1 MFRQRKLDFR
11 ASGSARSRRG
21 RLSQLKK
28 NLPRLLAVVILLA
41 AAAAVYAADDAT
53 PTLAFLRFGQSPSFA
68 LTDMAVLDMLEV
80 YGFISADERAA
91 LDSGEDLHGENINIL
106 YRDAGFDFPTANLMV
121 EDALDEGADVILTVS
136 TQVGMIALNAMSDL
150 DDPPALIFAIVTDP
164 HASGLATATCIKPP
178 NVTGTLM
185 HFDIEEYV
193 NISYLQDP
201 DFAIIG
207 ILANAADPATADYVE
222 SVKYFGEKFGFT
234 VEVETVI
241 TAADYAL
248 GADALVDKNVDSI
261 VLPPR
266 TGSSS
271 GIAAIVDAA
280 YGVPVFSPLVSDV
293 IHGVTIAAGF
303 EGWYREGVH
312 AARML
317 IAYLEGNLDIA
328 TTAIASTPA
337 FAVAVNLDS
346 AEAQDV
352 VISEALLAEAD
363 YIIQGGVAAG
373 AMIEIPGEIGLSDMT
388 LEERRAEDAAFLEN
402 LRCTPDMIAEQLS
415 TLATAEN

>member
-1 MFRQRKLDFR
+1 MYQRAETRMLVSRTRKR
-11 ASGSARSRRG
+11 ALGLLLVSLFLL
-21 RLSQLKK
+21 LST
-28 NLPRLLAVVILLA
+28 VGLA
-41 AAAAVYAADDAT
+41 AADDT

-68 LTDMAVLDMLEV
+68 LTDMAVLDMLEA
-80 YGFISADERAA
+80 YGLINADERAV
-91 LDSGEDLHGENINIL
+91 LDAGNDLRGENINVL

-136 TQVGMIALNAMSDL
+136 TQVGMIALGAMSDM
-150 DDPPALIFAIVTDP
+150 DDPPALVFAIVSDVNAT
-164 HASGLATATCIKPP
+164 GLATATCLKPP

-185 HFDIEEYV
+185 HFDYEEYARV
-193 NISYLQDP
+193 AYLQDP
-201 DFAIIG
+201 EFA
-207 ILANAADPATADYVE
+207 LAGVLASADDPATPVHVASIQRIGDQLG
-222 SVKYFGEKFGFT
+222 FG

-248 GADALVDKNVDSI
+248 GAEALVDKGVDVVI
-261 VLPPR
+261 LPPR
-266 TGSSS
+266 TGSAG

-303 EGWYREGVH
+303 EGWYREGVQ
-312 AARML
+312 AARMV

-328 TTAIASTPA
+328 TTAIASTPS
-337 FAVAVNLDS
+337 FATAVNLDS
-346 AEAQDV
+346 ADAQGV
-352 VISEALLAEAD
+352 VIAEALLAEAD
-363 YIIQGGVAAG
+363 FIVQAG
-373 AMIEIPGEIGLSDMT
+373 AGAGAAIEVPGEIGLREMT

-415 TLATAEN
+415 AQTTAGA